1 MFKQQFPAA
10 SIGANPR
17 RGPEAP
23 RGKRG
28 AILLLAV
35 LIMSTVVAA
44 SVGMSSLILNSLT
57 QTRIIDA
64 AIASY
69 YAAETGIE
77 DGMYAARRLDQTPAS
92 VSTAVFA
99 GGGTSG
105 AKWTRTVTDR
115 EDAIYM
121 TLLRDSFVELALY
134 DPVTGTGTANIG
146 RIDVNM
152 APATPWT
159 DHCGG
164 SSVLVASV
172 IGWDTSANAANIV
185 QNSYTGGFASFS
197 IPNPAALN
205 RVRLRAQGCDIEG
218 LQVRGYDAST
228 SALTPLPGRI
238 KIDSRGT
245 YAGVEQRLTATLPR
259 QTPLSG
265 VYDFVIFSECSL
277 VKGGTISCP

>member
-1 MFKQQFPAA
+1 MA
-10 SIGANPR
+10 
-17 RGPEAP
+17 
-23 RGKRG
+23 
-28 AILLLAV
+28 
-35 LIMSTVVAA
+35 TVVAA
-44 SVGMSSLILNSLT
+44 SVGMSSLILNSLQ

-77 DGMYAARRLDQTPAS
+77 DGMYAARRLDRVPDS

-115 EDAIYM
+115 EDVIYM
-121 TLLRDSFVELALY
+121 TLPRDSFVELALY
-134 DPVTGTGTANIG
+134 DPAVGTTSENIG
-146 RIDVNM
+146 RIEINM
-152 APATPWT
+152 PPSTPWT
-159 DHCGG
+159 VNCAGP
-164 SSVLVASV
+164 SSLVASV
-172 IGWDTSANAANIV
+172 IGWNTGANNANII
-185 QNSYTGGFASFS
+185 QNSYTGTGGTASFS

-218 LQVRGYDAST
+218 LQIRGYDDAVPPGT
-228 SALTPLPGRI
+228 LKPLPGRI